1 MSEYDRYKVISSF
14 YDLFDLIFLLG
25 GKGNP
30 RRILPEVIR
39 NEKLKVLDICVGTA
53 SSSLILA
60 ATNDRIHV
68 TGIDISEQ
76 MLSAARKKINDRAI
90 NSIELLQMP
99 ADDLKFGNES
109 FDVAMVS
116 FALHEIESGDRETIL
131 KEAARVIKHGGKLCI
146 IDFSRQKDWRNRLFI
161 WIWTVFEPKGFSDY
175 LDIDWRTALN
185 VYQLRFIEKKDFSF
199 SSFYTFEKYG

>member
-1 MSEYDRYKVISSF
+1 MPENDRYKLISSF

-60 ATNDRIHV
+60 ATNDKVHV
-68 TGIDISEQ
+68 TGIDVSEH
-76 MLSAARKKINDRAI
+76 MLSAARKKINERGI

-99 ADDLKFGNES
+99 ADDLKFSNEY
-109 FDVAMVS
+109 FDAAMVS
-116 FALHEIESGDRETIL
+116 FALHEIESDVRGKIL
-131 KEAARVIKHGGKLCI
+131 KETARVIKHGGKLCI

-161 WIWTVFEPKGFSDY
+161 WVWTFLEPKGFSDY
-175 LDIDWRTALN
+175 LDIDWRSALA

-199 SSFYTFEKYG
+199 SSFYTFKKYG